1 MQIGGFLRTLFLLAF
16 AASGFAQDVTS
27 VLLGVVT
34 DPADAVVPH
43 AAVIAT
49 ETSTGLSRS
58 TASDEAGRFRFN
70 DVRPGTY
77 SIRVEAPGFK
87 AFGLTNI
94 NLLSQETRDL
104 GKLLLEVGSVSE
116 EVKVMAQST
125 PVQTASSERSASV
138 TPEQLSQL
146 SLKGRDPFDMMHL
159 IPGVVDASLGTRDLE
174 NAYSMGNISING
186 LDPQS
191 LNVAIDG
198 VTEMDEGGN
207 YTAYVTPNM
216 DSIAEM
222 RVLTN

>member
-58 TASDEAGRFRFN
+58 TTSDEAGRFRLN

-104 GKLLLEVGSVSE
+104 GKLALEVGSVSE

-159 IPGVVDASLGTRDLE
+159 IPGVVDASI
-174 NAYSMGNISING
+174 AISNFSGALAGDDSG
-186 LDPQS
+186 LKFRASAGPLKAAFDGVMSYRPT
-191 LNVAIDG
+191 LKIDG
-198 VTEMDEGGN
+198 TLAADAASLGG
-207 YTAYVTPNM
+207 
-216 DSIAEM
+216 
-222 RVLTN
+222 